1 MPATA
6 KRERSGGDGPRPQ
19 VAGPTNLQGGQGVV
33 FAGLSEEG
41 EELDQALADNIGIS
55 ADIPGAAS
63 LRSAA
68 TKPEALN

>member
-1 MPATA
+1 M
-6 KRERSGGDGPRPQ
+6 
-19 VAGPTNLQGGQGVV
+19 V